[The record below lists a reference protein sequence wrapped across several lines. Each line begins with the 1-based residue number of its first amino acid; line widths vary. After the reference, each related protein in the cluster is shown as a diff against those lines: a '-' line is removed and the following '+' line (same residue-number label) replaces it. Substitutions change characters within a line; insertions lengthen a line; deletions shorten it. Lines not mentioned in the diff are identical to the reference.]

1 MPRRFKSHPFSPGC
15 DSEGKKRGRER
26 KRFENNSN
34 EIILFL
40 RGNLISPHIAP
51 DGSAWN
57 TRRTLRW
64 QTMMPPQ
71 VKAESSRWEV
81 RITTW
86 S

>member
-1 MPRRFKSHPFSPGC
+1 M
-15 DSEGKKRGRER
+15 
-26 KRFENNSN
+26 
-34 EIILFL
+34 
-40 RGNLISPHIAP
+40 GNLISPHIAP
-51 DGSAWN
+51 EGSAWN
-57 TRRTLRW
+57 TRSTLRW